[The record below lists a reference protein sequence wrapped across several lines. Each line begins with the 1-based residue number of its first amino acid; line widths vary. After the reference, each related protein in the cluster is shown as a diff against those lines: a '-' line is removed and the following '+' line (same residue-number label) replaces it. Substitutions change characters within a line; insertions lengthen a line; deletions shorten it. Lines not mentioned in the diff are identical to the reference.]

1 MERTFREYV
10 DEVKRSA
17 HGRWAAVLAAF
28 GVPGDALVNKHGPC
42 PMCGGTDRFR
52 FDDRHG
58 NGEYYCNGC
67 GAGDGFRLLEKFLG
81 WDFARAAR
89 EVAEVVG
96 VSWPR
101 WVGRPHRAPRDRLRA
116 LLQRIWEEARPVEA
130 GDEVACYLANR
141 GLGLESYPR
150 VLRTHRAL
158 GYFETDGNRSR
169 RVSTYAAMLAK
180 VQTADRRPVT
190 LHRTYLANGAKA
202 PVPGVKKLFSAGVR
216 GAAIRLFE
224 PESEL
229 ALAEGIETALAVH
242 LRLELPVWAAGNAG
256 ALEAVEIPATVTA
269 VSIFADCDE
278 NYCGQAA
285 AYALAHRLAAGK
297 RKRRIAVYVPRE
309 PGMDFLDVYYGR
321 KRLAA

>member
-10 DEVKRSA
+10 DEVKRAA
-17 HGRWAAVLAAF
+17 HGRWPGVLAAF
-28 GVPGDALVNKHGPC
+28 GVPAAMLVNRHGPC
-42 PMCGGTDRFR
+42 PLCGGTDRFR

-67 GAGDGFRLLEKFLG
+67 GAGDGFRLLEKHLG
-81 WDFARAAR
+81 WDFPRAAR
-89 EVAEVVG
+89 EVAEAVG

-101 WVGRPHRAPRDRLRA
+101 WVGKPHRAPRDRLRA
-116 LLQRIWEEARPVEA
+116 LLQRIWDEAKPVEA
-130 GDEVACYLANR
+130 GDEVAGYLARR
-141 GLGLESYPR
+141 GLVLEAFPR
-150 VLRTHRAL
+150 VLRTHPAL
-158 GYFETDGNRSR
+158 GYFEREDNRSR
-169 RVSTYAAMLAK
+169 RVGTYAAMLAK
-180 VQTADRRPVT
+180 VQAVDRRPVT
-190 LHRTYLANGAKA
+190 LHRTYLAGGAKA

-229 ALAEGIETALAVH
+229 ALAEGVETALAVH
-242 LRLELPVWAAGNAG
+242 LRLGLPVWAAGNAG
-256 ALEAVEIPATVTA
+256 ALEAVEIPATVIS

-297 RKRRIAVYVPRE
+297 RKRAVAVYVPRD
-309 PGMDFLDVYYGR
+309 PGTDFLDVYYAR